1 MKKEEEI
8 IIKKNTVITIIL
20 NTLLALAKLI
30 GGILGASAV
39 LVADAI
45 NSIGDIATNVV
56 VFVSAKLSK
65 KERDKDH
72 PYGHD
77 KFDSMISIFL
87 GIALMFTAWQLG
99 KGAVL
104 RFIDVVFNNLTIEQP
119 MWYTWVIASITI
131 VIKEILFRITKIDA
145 KKARSQA
152 LMAQAWDHRSDTISS
167 FGAVVGIVGA
177 IYGIGF
183 LDPLASL
190 LIACFILRLGFKI
203 IRTGISQV
211 VDESADIEHIKHLK
225 KIIESNPNVRRID
238 EIKTRMFGLSF
249 YVDLEISLDA
259 SLSLTEAHDISEAI
273 HDQVEK
279 EMSDVIHCMIHVNPY
294 DEPDEKQQN

>member
-1 MKKEEEI
+1 MKKDEEK
-8 IIKKNTVITIIL
+8 IIKKNTTLTIIL
-20 NTLLALAKLI
+20 NTALAIAKLV

-39 LVADAI
+39 LIADAV

-56 VFVSAKLSK
+56 VFVSAKFSK

-87 GIALMFTAWQLG
+87 GIALIFTAWQLG
-99 KGAVL
+99 KDAVL
-104 RFIDVVFNNLTIEQP
+104 RFIDIVFNDQVIP
-119 MWYTWVIASITI
+119 VPKWYTWLIALITI
-131 VIKEILFRITKIDA
+131 FVKEFLFRVTKRDA

-152 LMAQAWDHRSDTISS
+152 LLAQAWDHRSDTIVS
-167 FGAVVGIVGA
+167 FGAIIGIVGA

-183 LDPLASL
+183 LDPLASFI
-190 LIACFILRLGFKI
+190 IALFILRLGFKI

-211 VDESADIEHIKHLK
+211 IDESADAEHIKH
-225 KIIESNPNVRRID
+225 IIEIVESNKNVRRID
-238 EIKTRMFGLSF
+238 EIKTRLFGLSF

-259 SLSLTEAHDISEAI
+259 SLSLIEAHEIAEAI
-273 HDQVEK
+273 HDQIED
-279 EMSDVIHCMIHVNPY
+279 EMSDVIHCMIHVNPF
-294 DEPDEKQQN
+294 DENNKKQ

>member
-1 MKKEEEI
+1 MKKDEEK
-8 IIKKNTVITIIL
+8 IIKKNTTLTIIL
-20 NTLLALAKLI
+20 NTALAIAKLV

-39 LVADAI
+39 LIADAV

-56 VFVSAKLSK
+56 VFVSAKFSK

-87 GIALMFTAWQLG
+87 GIALIFTAWQLG
-99 KGAVL
+99 KDAVL
-104 RFIDVVFNNLTIEQP
+104 RFIDIVFNDQVIP
-119 MWYTWVIASITI
+119 VPKWYTWLIALITI
-131 VIKEILFRITKIDA
+131 FVKEFLFRVTKRDA

-152 LMAQAWDHRSDTISS
+152 LLAQAWDHRSDTIVS
-167 FGAVVGIVGA
+167 FGAIIGIVGA

-183 LDPLASL
+183 LDPLASFI
-190 LIACFILRLGFKI
+190 IALFILRLGFKI

-211 VDESADIEHIKHLK
+211 IDESADAEHIKH
-225 KIIESNPNVRRID
+225 IIEIVESNKNVRRID
-238 EIKTRMFGLSF
+238 EIKTRLFGLSF

-259 SLSLTEAHDISEAI
+259 SLSLIESHEIAEAI
-273 HDQVEK
+273 HDQIED
-279 EMSDVIHCMIHVNPY
+279 EMSDVIHCMIHVNPF
-294 DEPDEKQQN
+294 DENNKKQ